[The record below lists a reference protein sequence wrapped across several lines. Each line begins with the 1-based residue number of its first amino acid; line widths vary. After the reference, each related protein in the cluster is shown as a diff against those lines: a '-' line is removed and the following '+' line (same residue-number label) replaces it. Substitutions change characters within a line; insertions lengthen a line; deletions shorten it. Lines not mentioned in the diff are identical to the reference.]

1 MESIY
6 GSAAPLLPLVLDEF
20 VGKLKRTQEEY
31 KKETGLKICEH
42 LDARVKTEES
52 MREKC
57 HRKGVPETPEG
68 ALRELHDS
76 IGIRVVTGFR
86 DDIYTNVELLKQM
99 DGVTVVEEKDYVH
112 HAKENGY
119 RSYHMILDYISS
131 YPDITG
137 GYPGHFFI
145 EVQIRTIAMDSW
157 AALEHQLKYKKEM
170 KGNVAL
176 IQQELKRVADELA
189 SCDVN
194 MQTIRGLIRHEN
206 EKNKED

>member
-6 GSAAPLLPLVLDEF
+6 GAAAPLLPLVLEEF
-20 VGKLKRTQEEY
+20 LEKLKEAQTEY
-31 KKETGLKICEH
+31 KKKTGFKICEH
-42 LDARVKTEES
+42 LDARIKDEDS

-57 HRKGVPETPEG
+57 HRKGVEESPEG
-68 ALRELHDS
+68 ALRQLYDS
-76 IGIRVVTGFR
+76 IGIRVITGFR
-86 DDIYTNVELLKQM
+86 DDIYVNVELLRNM
-99 DGVTVVEEKDYVH
+99 EGVSIIEEKDYVH

-119 RSYHMILDYISS
+119 RSYHIILEYISS
-131 YPDITG
+131 YPDIMG
-137 GYPGHFFI
+137 GYPGRYYI

-176 IQQELKRVADELA
+176 IQSELKRVADELA

-206 EKNKED
+206 EKNEG